1 MYQIDWRYWRSLH
14 GRLYQYEGYPTV
26 EVLEGLEVPE
36 EQKVHP
42 VSLEVHSEG
51 LEVHRE

>member
-1 MYQIDWRYWRSLH
+1 MVDCTSTRDTRQI
-14 GRLYQYEGYPTV
+14 Q
-26 EVLEGLEVPE
+26 VLEGLEVPE